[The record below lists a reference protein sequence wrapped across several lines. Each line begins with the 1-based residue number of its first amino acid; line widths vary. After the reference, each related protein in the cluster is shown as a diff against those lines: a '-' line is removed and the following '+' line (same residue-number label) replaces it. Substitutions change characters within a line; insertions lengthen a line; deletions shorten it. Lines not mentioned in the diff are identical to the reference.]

1 MGLPPQPRFGYDGA
15 LGRPKT
21 HVLYELRDKRNECDR
36 DVAPGGGVRGD

>member
-21 HVLYELRDKRNECDR
+21 HVLYELREKPSN
-36 DVAPGGGVRGD
+36 VTGM